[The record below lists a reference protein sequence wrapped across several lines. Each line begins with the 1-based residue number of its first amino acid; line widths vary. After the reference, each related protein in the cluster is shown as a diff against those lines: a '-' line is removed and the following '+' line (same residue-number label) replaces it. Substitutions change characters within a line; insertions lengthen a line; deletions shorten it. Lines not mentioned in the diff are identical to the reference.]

1 MNCRNCGTPVGIG
14 ESFCPNCGAKVENP
28 EFITCSH
35 CGTANHHSNI
45 CCAGCGKKL
54 RPENQSNTATQL
66 IIGLSI
72 AAVLCIILV
81 LFLLFKDKLF
91 PNSERNPEPTATV
104 AVATVKPTRPP
115 APTPYGDPEPTP
127 IPITTH
133 KPSTAYHSYST
144 YTDYDYSFS
153 CPYPNGFYKISP
165 LSDFTRYSLASHD
178 NSGKIYI
185 CGTIND
191 NGRNVN
197 KIADNFKASYRHT
210 SVVFDERRS
219 DYCSVLISDGY
230 TYNYCYYNLTNGMI
244 RGFEMGFSA
253 DDYDTYMDYAV
264 YMQSNLSLF

>member
-1 MNCRNCGTPVGIG
+1 MNCKKCGTPLGMG
-14 ESFCPNCGAKVENP
+14 ESFCPNCGTKADEP
-28 EFITCSH
+28 AFITCSH
-35 CGTANHHSNI
+35 CQTANHPSNI

-54 RPENQSNTATQL
+54 RQQNTNNSSTPL

-91 PNSERNPEPTATV
+91 PNSERNPMPTATV
-104 AVATVKPTRPP
+104 VATVKPTRPP

-127 IPITTH
+127 IPI
-133 KPSTAYHSYST
+133 KPHTPSVANQSYST

-153 CPYPNGFYKISP
+153 CPYPDGFYKISP
-165 LSDFTRYSLASHD
+165 LSDFTRYSLEAHD

-185 CGTIND
+185 CGTVND
-191 NGRNVN
+191 NGRNAN
-197 KIADNFKASYRHT
+197 KIADNFKSSYRHT
-210 SVVFDERRS
+210 SVVFDECRS

-230 TYNYCYYNLTNGMI
+230 KYNYCYYNLSNGMI
-244 RGFEMGFSA
+244 RGFEMGFNA
-253 DDYDTYMDYAV
+253 DHYDTYMNYAT